1 MILFPKWFTFILSR
15 TISHSMD
22 TLMLLYRVSYQIC
35 LTSEIELKFFLEYW
49 FITQTLFIILVFNTS
64 DWGDPQCINDTNK
77 DNVFV
82 PGNPS
87 YFGPNSVCLNS
98 SNPVQTCRYR
108 SYRTEAGDGEYEL
121 NIEWF
126 RIMVAR
132 LLFVLIFE
140 VAYFWYIIFANYNRK
155 DMHIF

>member
-1 MILFPKWFTFILSR
+1 MILFPKWFTFILNL
-15 TISHSMD
+15 TILHSMD
-22 TLMLLYRVSYQIC
+22 ISMLLYRVSNQIWF
-35 LTSEIELKFFLEYW
+35 TPKVAEYNQIFLEYW
-49 FITQTLFIILVFNTS
+49 FITQTLFILLVFNTS
-64 DWGDPQCINDTNK
+64 DWGDPQCMNDSSK
-77 DNVFV
+77 DNMFV

-108 SYRTEAGDGEYEL
+108 SYRTDAGDGEYEL

-140 VAYFWYIIFANYNRK
+140 VASF
-155 DMHIF
+155 

>member
-1 MILFPKWFTFILSR
+1 M
-15 TISHSMD
+15 
-22 TLMLLYRVSYQIC
+22 
-35 LTSEIELKFFLEYW
+35 
-49 FITQTLFIILVFNTS
+49 FNTS

-140 VAYFWYIIFANYNRK
+140 VVKF
-155 DMHIF
+155 